1 MKNFSSNYEVS
12 GSNALATYET
22 PESNK
27 IIDITRI
34 IEIDDAH
41 STNDEGHDE
50 GERTQTASLRSA
62 VIYELKY
69 ESAAGIPLSEVDKS
83 LFKIAGFAIA
93 LFSFITVVA
102 GM

>member
-1 MKNFSSNYEVS
+1 MKNFSCNYEVA
-12 GSNALATYET
+12 GSNALATCET

-34 IEIDDAH
+34 IEIDD
-41 STNDEGHDE
+41 TQRVNDKGHDK
-50 GERTQTASLRSA
+50 GERARTISLRNA

-69 ESAAGIPLSEVDKS
+69 ESAAGIPLSEVDKP

-93 LFSFITVVA
+93 LFSIISVVA
-102 GM
+102 AM